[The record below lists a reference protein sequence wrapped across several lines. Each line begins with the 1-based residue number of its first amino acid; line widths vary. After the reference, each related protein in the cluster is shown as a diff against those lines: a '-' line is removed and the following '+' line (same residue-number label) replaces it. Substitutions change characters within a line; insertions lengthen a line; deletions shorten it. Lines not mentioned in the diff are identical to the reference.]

1 METNVKKLEQFII
14 EKCGDCYCEYVEE
27 DGWHFVVPSTNLEN
41 DKIQEYAFS
50 LGIDGFHYDQDNQ
63 TTQLWL
69 G

>member
-1 METNVKKLEQFII
+1 MEIIMHQLEHFIT
-14 EKCGDCYCEYVEE
+14 ELCGICYCDFNEGE
-27 DGWHFVVPSTNLEN
+27 GWHFVVHSTNLEN